1 MIGSK
6 ENFIK
11 FFNLLVQQTD
21 LKELIQN
28 SDLADSID
36 PVDAL
41 NYFDNNIVTAAKT
54 ATSKSTGL
62 VTENGKKVLSAMNRV
77 LFPVNGQ
84 IHASATAAIIAEEL
98 FISQKSLAGIT
109 RKLITDGY
117 VEKVGSEPITYALTE
132 KGKDYLKEL

>member
-11 FFNLLVQQTD
+11 FFNLLMEQED
-21 LKELIQN
+21 LKELAQN
-28 SDLADSID
+28 NGVDL
-36 PVDAL
+36 VDAK
-41 NYFDNNIVTAAKT
+41 NYFDNNVVTAVKT

-77 LFPVNGQ
+77 LFPVNAEP
-84 IHASATAAIIAEEL
+84 HDSATAAIIAEDL
-98 FISQKSLAGIT
+98 FISQKSLAGIM
-109 RKLITDGY
+109 RKLITDEY